1 MELAE
6 RRIVARIV
14 RFGLIALA
22 IMLVAGWFLNR
33 VRPDHPVRFEAEVS
47 SMPALGAG
55 DMQLFNEDST
65 VDLILAGDRITA
77 GLAPRMVTQIREEM
91 ARVGERESTGLGG
104 SIARIVTEQVADK
117 IGTRVVYSI
126 RDIEDIRYD
135 DGRLVVDWRSGRDA
149 QPLLGNVKVDGD
161 RDSNRF
167 SRDEAL
173 RFIEA
178 VRARKAALR

>member
-22 IMLVAGWFLNR
+22 IMLIAGWFLSR
-33 VRPDHPVRFEAEVS
+33 VRADHPVRFEAEVAA
-47 SMPALGAG
+47 MPALSAG

-65 VDLILAGDRITA
+65 VDLILVGDRITA
-77 GLAPRMVTQIREEM
+77 GLAPRMVAKIRQEM
-91 ARVGERESTGLGG
+91 ARVGEKESTGLGG
-104 SIARIVTEQVADK
+104 SIARIVTEQVSDK
-117 IGTRVVYSI
+117 IGTRVVYSVH
-126 RDIEDIRYD
+126 DINDIRYE

-167 SRDEAL
+167 RREEAL

-178 VRARKAALR
+178 VRARKATLR